1 MFGCAGNGSSMKE
14 EMVVEV
20 QEVILETEKTDT
32 DMEKVRALYAI
43 ETLEK
48 ATKIEIL
55 VAGEDGTPF
64 CGELREMA
72 VALCR
77 HSGLD
82 EALLKKYDAEIQA
95 AKTSTQVP
103 NAEISG
109 ENVVSLLEAAI
120 DLCEGQDS
128 AEEILRYFKLVRDVM
143 YLWGTIGE

>member
-14 EMVVEV
+14 EMVMEM
-20 QEVILETEKTDT
+20 QEVILETQKT

-72 VALCR
+72 AGKML
-77 HSGLD
+77 
-82 EALLKKYDAEIQA
+82 
-95 AKTSTQVP
+95 
-103 NAEISG
+103 
-109 ENVVSLLEAAI
+109 
-120 DLCEGQDS
+120 S
-128 AEEILRYFKLVRDVM
+128 AFWKRP
-143 YLWGTIGE
+143 